1 MAVQGISI
9 ERNDVV
15 VIDDILYNTL
25 RSLITIEKVGT
36 NRVRVELPFSLPSG
50 RLISIDVYK
59 DGSKLFISD
68 HGLIHSELEYNGIVV
83 SEFDL
88 NRIQQY
94 IYSIRGAF
102 YENNELTVETSES
115 RLGKDILLVVDI
127 IKSVV
132 FMLLF
137 RYHIN

>member
-1 MAVQGISI
+1 MAVQSISV
-9 ERNDVV
+9 ERNDIVMV
-15 VIDDILYNTL
+15 DDILYNTL
-25 RSLITIEKVGT
+25 SSLITIEKVGT
-36 NRVRVELPFSLPSG
+36 NRVRVELPFSLPSSKS
-50 RLISIDVYK
+50 ISIDIYR
-59 DGSKLFISD
+59 DSSKLFISD
-68 HGLIHSELEYNGIVV
+68 HGLIYDELSSNGITI
-83 SEFDL
+83 SEYDI

-102 YENNELTVETSES
+102 YENNELTVESNEL

-127 IKSVV
+127 IKSIV